1 MNPLSADLRKRI
13 IAARKKGHRI
23 VDIVE
28 HMEVSRSSV
37 VRLWNQF
44 TQQGHY
50 QPKQQGGYLRS
61 RLEGHD
67 SSLRQ
72 WIAHRPDL
80 TLEEIKERCR
90 TELGVVIGKS
100 AVADRLVKLGLSF
113 KKNPARCRARAARH

>member
-13 IAARKKGHRI
+13 IVARQKGHRI

-28 HMEVSRSSV
+28 RMGVSRSSV
-37 VRLWNQF
+37 VRFWNQF

-67 SSLRQ
+67 TSLRQ
-72 WIAHRPDL
+72 WIARRPDL

-90 TELGVVIGKS
+90 SELGVVIAKS
-100 AVADRLVKLGLSF
+100 ALADRLAKLGLSF
-113 KKNPARCRARAARH
+113 KKNPARRRARSARH